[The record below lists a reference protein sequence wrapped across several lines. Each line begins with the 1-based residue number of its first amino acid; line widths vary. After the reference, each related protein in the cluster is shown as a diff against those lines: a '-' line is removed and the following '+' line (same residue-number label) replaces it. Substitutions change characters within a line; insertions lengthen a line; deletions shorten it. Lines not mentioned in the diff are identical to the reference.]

1 MQRLKTLLQMAAII
15 ISMMGIITFS
25 LFITE
30 EAFQTIMFGTWPAQ
44 DAKEWRI
51 VKRGI
56 TGMKSAVFTMK
67 VINWGFG
74 YLQPFG
80 FFAYNSYIQAA
91 EFYIEGL
98 SAKVFA
104 FCPECYDGEE
114 FEFTFRPQRV
124 EDGTAIS
131 NNLVVVYPDSTLP
144 SLDPVVVRG
153 LVRAE
158 GDRVRVQAIDVKA
171 VGSQK
176 QSQ

>member
-67 VINWGFG
+67 FINWGFG

-80 FFAYNSYIQAA
+80 FFAYNSYIRAS

-98 SAKVFA
+98 TAKVFA
-104 FCPECYDGEE
+104 FCPECFDGEE
-114 FEFTFRPQRV
+114 VEFTFRPQRIDNG
-124 EDGTAIS
+124 EGIS
-131 NNLVVVYPDSTLP
+131 NNLVVEYPAEHP
-144 SLDPVVVRG
+144 PGLDPVVIRG
-153 LVRAE
+153 MVRAE
-158 GDRVRVQAIDVKA
+158 GDRVRVQASW
-171 VGSQK
+171 VGSVSSQK
-176 QSQ
+176 